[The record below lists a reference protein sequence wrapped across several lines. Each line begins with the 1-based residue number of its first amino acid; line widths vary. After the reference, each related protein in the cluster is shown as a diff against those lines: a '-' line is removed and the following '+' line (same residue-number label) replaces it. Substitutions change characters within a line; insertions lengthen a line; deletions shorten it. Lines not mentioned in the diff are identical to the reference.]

1 MSRALQVFHAPL
13 ARALR
18 ALDLEG
24 HGGGDYADNPR
35 PLIRAGLIAIAV
47 LVAVFVIWIAVAPIS
62 GAAVAPGV
70 VKVDLNRKV
79 VQHQEG
85 GIVGQILVRDGSK
98 VRSGDT
104 LLVLKDV
111 RVDSARESLRT
122 QLDAELAKAAR
133 LDAEQAWAP
142 AIVYPEELLRRKS
155 NSRVAELMRREQNLF
170 RERRGAY
177 NNLVALIQAQIVDA
191 RAEIKARDG
200 QLVADRTA
208 VDLQRQ
214 ELAANEKLLKDGF
227 INATR
232 LMTLQ
237 RNVAEIEGR
246 LGDSQAERARA
257 LQKVSDLK
265 LRAEE
270 LRTKMMQD
278 AAADLRQSAAQIFE
292 LRERLRPTQDAEERL
307 RITAPISGEVVELK
321 FSTLGAVVAPRET
334 ILEIVPENADLVVEA
349 RIRPEDISFVVAGS
363 EADVRL
369 TSYRQRMTPTVS
381 GRVSYVSADRLT
393 EKADN
398 SAYYVAHV
406 TVKPEAL
413 QEAGDLKLQAG
424 MPAEVFVKTS
434 SRTALQYL
442 LDPITGFMQRS
453 MRER

>member
-1 MSRALQVFHAPL
+1 
-13 ARALR
+13 
-18 ALDLEG
+18 
-24 HGGGDYADNPR
+24 
-35 PLIRAGLIAIAV
+35 
-47 LVAVFVIWIAVAPIS
+47 
-62 GAAVAPGV
+62 
-70 VKVDLNRKV
+70 

-98 VRSGDT
+98 VRAGET
-104 LLVLKDV
+104 LKVLKDV
-111 RVDSARESLRT
+111 RVDAARESLQT
-122 QLDAELAKAAR
+122 QLDAELVKAAR
-133 LDAEQAWAP
+133 LAAEQSWA
-142 AIVYPEELLRRKS
+142 ASIAYPEELLARKGRA
-155 NSRVAELMRREQNLF
+155 RVAELIRREQGLF
-170 RERRGAY
+170 RERRASY
-177 NNLVALIQAQIVDA
+177 SSLVALIQSQIVDA
-191 RAEIKARDG
+191 RAEIRARDG
-200 QLVADRTA
+200 QLAADANA
-208 VDLQRQ
+208 VSLQRQ

-270 LRTKMMQD
+270 LRTKMMQE
-278 AAADLRQSAAQIFE
+278 AAAELRQSAAQIFE

-307 RITAPISGEVVELK
+307 RIAAPISGEVVDLK
-321 FSTLGAVVAPRET
+321 FSTIGAVVGPRET

-349 RIRPEDISFVVAGS
+349 RVRPEDISFVQAGS

-369 TSYRQRMTPTVS
+369 TAYRQRMTPTV
-381 GRVSYVSADRLT
+381 GGKVSYVSADRLT
-393 EKADN
+393 DKADN
-398 SAYYVAHV
+398 SSYYVVHV
-406 TVKPEAL
+406 AVTPQAL
-413 QEAGDLKLQAG
+413 REAGDLRLQAG

-442 LDPITGFMQRS
+442 LDPVLGFMQRS

>member
-1 MSRALQVFHAPL
+1 MSKALQVFHQPL

-24 HGGGDYADNPR
+24 HGDFTENPR

-47 LVAVFVIWIAVAPIS
+47 LALVLVIWIAVAPIS

-98 VRSGDT
+98 VRAGDA
-104 LLVLKDV
+104 LVVLKDV
-111 RVDSARESLRT
+111 RVDAARESLQT

-133 LDAEQAWAP
+133 LDAEQVWSASIAFSD
-142 AIVYPEELLRRKS
+142 ELLARRK
-155 NSRVAELMRREQNLF
+155 NSRVAELMRREQSLF

-177 NNLVALIQAQIVDA
+177 QNLIALIRSQVADTHS
-191 RAEIKARDG
+191 EIKARDS
-200 QLVADRTA
+200 QLVADEKA
-208 VDLQRQ
+208 AALQRQ
-214 ELAANEKLLKDGF
+214 ELAANEKLLKEGF

-237 RNVAEIEGR
+237 RSVAEIEGR
-246 LGDSQAERARA
+246 VGDSQAERARA
-257 LQKVSDLK
+257 QQKVSELK

-270 LRTKMMQD
+270 LRAKIMQE
-278 AAADLRQSAAQIFE
+278 AATELRQSAAQIFE
-292 LRERLRPTQDAEERL
+292 LRERLRPTQDAEARL
-307 RITAPISGEVVELK
+307 RITAPIAGEVVELK
-321 FSTLGAVVAPRET
+321 FSTIGSVVGPRET

-349 RIRPEDISFVVAGS
+349 RVRPEDISFVVAGID
-363 EADVRL
+363 ADVRL

-381 GRVSYVSADRLT
+381 GKVSYVSADRLVD
-393 EKADN
+393 KADN
-398 SAYYVAHV
+398 SPYYVAHV
-406 TVKPEAL
+406 TVTPEAL
-413 QEAGDLKLQAG
+413 REAGDLKLQAG
-424 MPAEVFVKTS
+424 MPADVFVKTS

-442 LDPITGFMQRS
+442 LDPITGFTQRS

>member
-1 MSRALQVFHAPL
+1 MPNELQVRRPVAE
-13 ARALR
+13 ALR
-18 ALDLEG
+18 LLDLQG
-24 HGGGDYADNPR
+24 RGTDFADNPR
-35 PLIRAGLIAIAV
+35 PLIRAGIIGMGV
-47 LVAVFVIWIAVAPIS
+47 LLAALVVWIAVAPLS

-98 VRSGDT
+98 VRAGDT

-111 RVDSARESLRT
+111 RVDSARESVRT

-133 LDAEQAWAP
+133 LDAEQSWSP
-142 AIVYPEELLRRKS
+142 GVVFPDELAKRRS
-155 NSRVAELMRREQNLF
+155 NARVAELMRREQSLF
-170 RERRGAY
+170 RERRAAY
-177 NNLVALIQAQIVDA
+177 TNLVALIRSQITDA
-191 RAEIKARDG
+191 HAEIKARDN
-200 QLVADRTA
+200 QLVADQKA

-214 ELAANEKLLKDGF
+214 ELAVNEKLLKDGF
-227 INATR
+227 VNPTR

-246 LGDSQAERARA
+246 VGDSQAERARA

-265 LRAEE
+265 LRVEE

-278 AAADLRQSAAQIFE
+278 AAAELRQSTAQIFE

-307 RITAPISGEVVELK
+307 RIAAPIAGEVVDLK
-321 FSTLGAVVAPRET
+321 FTTIGAVVGPRET
-334 ILEIVPENADLVVEA
+334 ILEIVPQNADLVVEA
-349 RIRPEDISFVVAGS
+349 RLKPEDISFVRAGAD
-363 EADVRL
+363 ADVRL
-369 TSYRQRMTPTVS
+369 TAYRQRMTPTVT
-381 GRVSYVSADRLT
+381 GKVSYVSADRLVD
-393 EKADN
+393 KADN
-398 SAYYVAHV
+398 APYYVAHV
-406 TVKPEAL
+406 TVSPEAL
-413 QEAGDLKLQAG
+413 REAGDLKLQAG